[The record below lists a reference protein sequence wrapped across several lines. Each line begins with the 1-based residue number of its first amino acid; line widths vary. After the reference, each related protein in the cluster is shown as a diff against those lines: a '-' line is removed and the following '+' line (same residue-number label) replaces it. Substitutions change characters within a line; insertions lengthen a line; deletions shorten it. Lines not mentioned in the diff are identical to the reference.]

1 MTKPDCQFL
10 KDTEII
16 VDTQTL
22 YSWLQD
28 KAKEQELKYL
38 LAHADDGVIW
48 GKFDQD
54 GNLITA
60 NPSKELFPNAEEL
73 FPKYKLPVLRSQTL
87 QQCRAFSDKAEVM
100 LWKVDLTWKARLIK
114 DDHLSKED
122 YICEKQILWGTQ
134 SEGEP
139 KEDFTLVSDGSQ
151 GLKHAV
157 PLTDI
162 TFKDKEYR
170 PLRLKVRH
178 YIDYDQSSVA
188 RIYLS
193 RLVHLESVKIESK
206 KIEGKR

>member
-1 MTKPDCQFL
+1 MIKPDCQLL

-16 VDTQTL
+16 VDPQTL
-22 YSWLQD
+22 YSWLQY

-60 NPSKELFPNAEEL
+60 NPSKELFPNSEEL
-73 FPKYKLPVLRSQTL
+73 FPKHNLPVLRSQTL
-87 QQCRAFSDKAEVM
+87 QQCRAFGDKTEVM
-100 LWKVDLTWKARLIK
+100 LWKVDKTWKARLIK
-114 DDHLSKED
+114 DDRLSKED

-134 SEGEP
+134 REREKNG
-139 KEDFTLVSDGSQ
+139 FTLVSDGSQ

-162 TFKDKEYR
+162 TFQDKDYR

-178 YIDYDQSSVA
+178 YIDYDESGMA

-193 RLVHLESVKIESK
+193 RLVHLESVKIESNK
-206 KIEGKR
+206 NEEKL

>member
-1 MTKPDCQFL
+1 MIKPDCQLL

-60 NPSKELFPNAEEL
+60 NPSKELFPNSEEL
-73 FPKYKLPVLRSQTL
+73 FPKHNLPVLRSQTL
-87 QQCRAFSDKAEVM
+87 QQCRAFGENAEVM
-100 LWKVDLTWKARLIK
+100 LWKVGDHFKARLIK
-114 DDHLSKED
+114 DDNNPEHLPDEN
-122 YICEKQILWGTQ
+122 QILWGTQ
-134 SEGEP
+134 PEGE
-139 KEDFTLVSDGSQ
+139 KNGFTLVSDGSQ

-162 TFKDKEYR
+162 TFQGKDYR

-178 YIDYDQSSVA
+178 YIDDDQSGVA

-193 RLVHLESVKIESK
+193 RLVHLESVKIESN
-206 KIEGKR
+206 KIEEKL